1 MALSFVVGYDLILL
15 VLYIL
20 TKIFPRISDGQSYTP
35 GWKKIRTRTG
45 CFLCLCSF
53 AAAICGAVY
62 LRWVD
67 VWMVELCPKMTIP
80 EDCTQASKTWAN
92 VCWWLIVPTFIAASM
107 VCTSISRAR
116 NTLIHRPERLYFLTD
131 HVMSM
136 ILFQVS
142 FFLSLPFAY
151 PGVYFTNVTSHT
163 WVVASQVLAIFMIA
177 AYILG
182 TAFWIEGIVKICIQP
197 RRRLPRSRHTRPEG
211 EFVILTS
218 IPDDRPE

>member
-92 VCWWLIVPTFIAASM
+92 VCWWLIVPTFIAAFYG
-107 VCTSISRAR
+107 VHKHFAGKEYPHPPSRATVLSDR
-116 NTLIHRPERLYFLTD
+116 SC
-131 HVMSM
+131 HVDD
-136 ILFQVS
+136 LVPGLV
-142 FFLSLPFAY
+142 LSQPTFCLSGGLLHECHQP
-151 PGVYFTNVTSHT
+151 H
-163 WVVASQVLAIFMIA
+163 
-177 AYILG
+177 LG
-182 TAFWIEGIVKICIQP
+182 CRKPSPCNFHDCG
-197 RRRLPRSRHTRPEG
+197 LHTRDCLLDRG
-211 EFVILTS
+211 NSQDMYSTS
-218 IPDDRPE
+218 AKATEIKAYQARGRTHYLD